1 MRIAVPTYG
10 GRVAPRAEGAPEVY
24 LVDLDDPEVEPRV
37 GPGSSVGVG
46 AWMDALEGAGVQWV
60 LCGAMG
66 PSLLSILRTRG
77 IRVMMGVAGEVEA
90 VVEALGDGR
99 LKLDDSTP
107 WSVWPAGGAGPGRP
121 CGLGPFGFRRGLGQG
136 GRRGGA
142 LGPRGP
148 VGRRALRGWQ
158 P

>member
-1 MRIAVPTYG
+1 MRIAITTYE

-46 AWMDALEGAGVQWV
+46 AWMDALEEAGVQWV

-66 PSLLSILRTRG
+66 PSLLGLMGARG
-77 IRVMMGVAGEVEA
+77 IQVMMGVAGEVEA
-90 VVEALGDGR
+90 VLEALRDGR
-99 LKLDDSTP
+99 LKLDGSAP
-107 WSVWPAGGAGPGRP
+107 WSVWPTGGPAPGRP
-121 CGLGPFGFRRGLGQG
+121 CGLGPFGFRRRSGQG
-136 GRRGGA
+136 GRRGRGFGRP
-142 LGPRGP
+142 GPAD
-148 VGRRALRGWQ
+148 GRAFRGWQ